1 MWIYFNENTLD
12 MMNINSIEDM
22 PNGVVGFVYKIYNMK
37 TRQFY
42 IGKKILQHKRTLPPL
57 KGKKRKR
64 TKLVESDWKKYMGS
78 SDISK
83 TWNESD
89 CIKTIEYFCFNKTMM
104 SYYENR
110 EIFENF
116 EREGCINNNVL
127 GKFYKDKIVKYIEE
141 SKLKMKDY

>member
-64 TKLVESDWKKYMGS
+64 TKLV
-78 SDISK
+78 
-83 TWNESD
+83 
-89 CIKTIEYFCFNKTMM
+89 
-104 SYYENR
+104 
-110 EIFENF
+110 
-116 EREGCINNNVL
+116 VPL
-127 GKFYKDKIVKYIEE
+127 PIVKSNTVAFSFVYVFIKYSIRETGFCV
-141 SKLKMKDY
+141 